1 MSFKSLYIAYPYLS
15 DFVITS
21 STSSLVPQVR
31 GYGTVHGSPGL
42 AALLLVGPCA
52 TVVYNTAVARRSS
65 EAMLSNIV
73 NIVSVCTAFAIYA
86 YRSRTCIA
94 LSHEVINLLT
104 VYVCSYVHTRVRNQ
118 VRMISRPGAPPHYA
132 APGGAILMTSYSP
145 TRVSDDIKYTDQLF
159 VYALTILKTNTYP
172 HTGRE

>member
-1 MSFKSLYIAYPYLS
+1 M
-15 DFVITS
+15 
-21 STSSLVPQVR
+21 
-31 GYGTVHGSPGL
+31 HGSPGL
-42 AALLLVGPCA
+42 AALILVGPCA

-104 VYVCSYVHTRVRNQ
+104 VYICSYARAQPSTHDLSTGR
-118 VRMISRPGAPPHYA
+118 A
-132 APGGAILMTSYSP
+132 AALCSIESGWSN
-145 TRVSDDIKYTDQLF
+145 SDDFIF
-159 VYALTILKTNTYP
+159 SNPSI
-172 HTGRE
+172 